1 MKRALLESEVTIEG
15 VYFPMVDTVR
25 FSMGSTVSF
34 IAGKLSF
41 WVLMV
46 LGSRRC
52 FESWQESLNRL
63 LDG

>member
-1 MKRALLESEVTIEG
+1 
-15 VYFPMVDTVR
+15 MVDTVR

-41 WVLMV
+41 WVPMV

>member
-1 MKRALLESEVTIEG
+1 
-15 VYFPMVDTVR
+15 MVDTVR
-25 FSMGSTVSF
+25 FSMGSTVGF